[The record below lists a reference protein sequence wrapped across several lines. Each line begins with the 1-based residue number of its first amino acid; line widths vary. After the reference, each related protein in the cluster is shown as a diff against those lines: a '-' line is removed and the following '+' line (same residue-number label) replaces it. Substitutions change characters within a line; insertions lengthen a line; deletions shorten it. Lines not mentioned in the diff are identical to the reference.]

1 MLARLAS
8 NLMQS
13 LMPTSRQMVASSD
26 RGPDADFWYSSVMGL
41 PNLAGFVDGNNAW
54 MFVSTSFAAT
64 RVLSGIG
71 ATMPL
76 ELKQISESKGRMSST
91 VLWKDQRYRLLNERP
106 NPIMSATA
114 FRSLLI
120 TWQINRGTAF
130 AEIQRDF
137 DGETPVRL
145 WPIHPSRCTPFINE
159 KTGELWWRVSN
170 KGAEPT
176 DIPDR
181 NMLRIPYILMDD
193 DGIHGLGVGDLASRS
208 IGLGQTLEKTEQDAS
223 STALPRMV
231 VESPT
236 GMSMPEQD
244 AFRFQWS
251 KLFSPGSDNVPALL
265 VGGKKAVPLN
275 WSATDTDHR
284 GRREFNIEDLARWYD
299 VPLTLLRRMVKE
311 SAGNVEQ
318 LSSEFQKFSLK
329 FLEMWEPECKEK
341 LLTQAQRDSGMV
353 FENDYKS
360 LLKADHVARAAY
372 WTNRFS
378 TASITP
384 NQIREAEGENPSDT
398 KNADSE
404 FIQGA
409 FRPLAEPY
417 QTSGGDSGMAKGN
430 PKDGKRDPTAP
441 PKAAQAIR
449 SARNAVRTMLS
460 ETLSRMTSKEMKRAK
475 VDASQPRTFIPK
487 LEEFYGEHKKH
498 LSEAISVVCS
508 AGNDLK
514 MKLDPDRIAGEW
526 CGKSLKLLVD
536 ASGCSVGE
544 LPDAVALCV
553 TDWNTTRVSEF
564 VATITPKNKRAE
576 PCRL

>member
-1 MLARLAS
+1 MFAQLATS
-8 NLMQS
+8 IMQT
-13 LMPTSRQMVASSD
+13 LMPSAPSMAASSD
-26 RGPDADFWYSSVMGL
+26 RGPDADFWYTSVMGL
-41 PNLAGFVDGNNAW
+41 PNLAGFVGGANAW

-76 ELKQISESKGRMSST
+76 EPKRLSEKKGRLSSQ
-91 VLWKDQRYRLLNERP
+91 VIRNDIRYRLLNDRP

-114 FRSLLI
+114 FRSLMI
-120 TWQINRGTAF
+120 TWQVNRGTAF

-137 DGETPVRL
+137 DQVTPVKL
-145 WPIHPSRCTPFINE
+145 WPIHPSRCSPFINE
-159 KTGELWWRVSN
+159 ADGQLWWKVSN
-170 KGAEPT
+170 KAAEPSN
-176 DIPDR
+176 IPDS

-231 VESPT
+231 IECPNA
-236 GMSMPEQD
+236 MAMAEQD
-244 AFRFQWS
+244 ALRHQWAQ
-251 KLFSPGSDNVPALL
+251 LFSAGSDNLPAVL

-341 LLTQAQRDSGMV
+341 LLTQAQRDDGMV

-360 LLKADHVARAAY
+360 LLKADHVARSAY

-398 KNADSE
+398 ENADTE

-409 FRPLAEPY
+409 FRPLSEPY
-417 QTSGGDSGMAKGN
+417 HQASAGEMAKGN
-430 PKDGKRDPTAP
+430 PKDGKRPPTAP
-441 PKAAQAIR
+441 PKAAKAIR
-449 SARNAVRTMLS
+449 AARNAVRTMLS
-460 ETLSRMTSKEMKRAK
+460 ETMSRMTSKEMKRAK
-475 VDASQPRTFIPK
+475 VDASQPRTFLPK
-487 LEEFYGEHKKH
+487 VEEFYGEHKKH
-498 LSEAISVVCS
+498 LADALAGVCT
-508 AGNDLK
+508 AGNELN
-514 MKLDPDRIAGEW
+514 MKLNPDRIAGEW
-526 CGKSLKLLVD
+526 CDASLKRLVD

-553 TDWNTTRVSEF
+553 ADWNTTRVSEF
-564 VATITPKNKRAE
+564 VATITPKKKRAE
-576 PCRL
+576 PCLR